1 MTERHRRLQESA
13 RILRSRLRHLSGREV
28 APHER
33 AIHAVAVEAVR
44 NSLTE
49 VGRQLVRACV

>member
-13 RILRSRLRHLSGREV
+13 RILRSRLRQLSSREV
-28 APHER
+28 GPHER

-44 NSLTE
+44 NSLSE
-49 VGRQLVRACV
+49 VGRQLVRASI